1 NDLAFASVAGT
12 DNQRAVAGALD
23 AGAAGADGDLA
34 TLLDRVSTLSATQAR
49 SAYDQLA
56 GASLAAFATPQLL
69 DRARFDALVRANA
82 TRSGGSAV
90 RPSAVR
96 ADRAEGHDAAAAPR
110 SASGAGLAEL
120 GALLAQLGPAL
131 SFAPA
136 SEATGPG

>member
-1 NDLAFASVAGT
+1 EATILTTTDPLVGAFDAVTSASAFLDPTLLYSTHAVTLRLTRNDLAFASVAGT

-34 TLLDRVSTLSATQAR
+34 TLLDPVSTLSATQAR

-96 ADRAEGHDAAAAPR
+96 ADR
-110 SASGAGLAEL
+110 
-120 GALLAQLGPAL
+120 
-131 SFAPA
+131 
-136 SEATGPG
+136 